1 MEALYAEMGKSEQT
15 SPEGQRL
22 QMNILRFRKGI
33 AFGDSAIARAK
44 NRMVGVT
51 KPKLDAY

>member
-1 MEALYAEMGKSEQT
+1 METCYAGLSKDEQA

-22 QMNILRFRKGI
+22 QMTILRFRKGV
-33 AFGDSAIARAK
+33 AYGDSAIAK
-44 NRMVGVT
+44 VEGHMTGVT